1 MIIIIVFELSIRQ
14 YDAINVFA
22 NNDINEFTYCKSF
35 DDWKKINNVLFF
47 LLKTFYELKQSST
60 L

>member
-1 MIIIIVFELSIRQ
+1 MIIITVFDLSTRQ

-22 NNDINEFTYCKSF
+22 NNDIDELTYCKSF
-35 DDWKKINNVLFF
+35 DDWKETINVLFF
-47 LLKTFYELKQSST
+47 LLKAFYELKQFSA